1 MQKSEQEAALET
13 LERLIVDVARLDKDG
28 ENYKGELV
36 PEALDYGD
44 DEFLKPVGGMK
55 YDLFIEDLQ
64 SELLVRGKVSQT
76 IQCVCSRCGVDF
88 AQEVEVPDFVR
99 SIEINDRTDFVD
111 LTEELR
117 EAIILTFPA
126 YPICKESCKGV
137 CFKCGKNLNEGPC
150 GCRDEEVNFGAF
162 SSL

>member
-1 MQKSEQEAALET
+1 MEI
-13 LERLIVDVARLDKDG
+13 LERLIVDVARLDREG
-28 ENYKGELV
+28 EKYSGELV

-44 DEFLKPVGGMK
+44 DEYLKPIGGMR

-64 SELLVRGKVSQT
+64 HELLVRGRVSQT
-76 IQCVCSRCGVDF
+76 IQCVCSRCGEDF
-88 AQEVEVPDFVR
+88 VREVEIPDFVC

-126 YPICKESCKGV
+126 YPVCRETCKGL

-150 GCRDEEVNFGAF
+150 GCRDEEVGFGAF